1 MSRASD
7 RPAGSRF
14 LENLAHIVPGYQ
26 GYRERERRRDEDS
39 RLRARLLQRLASI
52 RGSLA
57 ELITSAGTEPET
69 NCGEVLDRRAVR
81 LDGIA
86 DAIRYAPYGFSGFFD
101 ATEVREDALDRILE
115 ADLLLFDDLDA
126 IERSTD
132 HIALHP
138 RPTSRF
144 RSAVAEMDEKIED
157 FERHLITRDKL
168 LGDV

>member
-26 GYRERERRRDEDS
+26 GYRERDKRRDEDS
-39 RLRARLLQRLASI
+39 RLRGRLLQHLAAI

-57 ELITSAGTEPET
+57 DLITAVGAEADG
-69 NCGEVLDRRAVR
+69 CADVLDRRAVR

-101 ATEVREDALDRILE
+101 ATVIREEALDHILE

-126 IERSTD
+126 IERATD
-132 HIALHP
+132 RIAIHP
-138 RPTSRF
+138 RPASRF
-144 RSAVAEMDEKIED
+144 RVAIEEMDQRIED
-157 FERHLITRDKL
+157 LERHLITRDKL